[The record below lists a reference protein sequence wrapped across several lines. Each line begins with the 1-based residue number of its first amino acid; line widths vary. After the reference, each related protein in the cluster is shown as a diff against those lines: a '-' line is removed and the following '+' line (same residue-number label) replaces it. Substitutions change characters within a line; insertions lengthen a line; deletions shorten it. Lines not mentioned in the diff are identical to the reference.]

1 MRTAIGRTLSG
12 VTLIFAMGCV
22 QNSSNGAIPNRSA
35 VEDET
40 AAYAKTTTDADAL
53 SKWSSHL
60 AALELFSIQDK
71 KVITSS
77 AARFSV
83 LGNENQNPFLVQF
96 FATYCPPC
104 IKEIPSFNE
113 MAKRGTR
120 VIGVSLDVSNHDGL
134 IELIEQ
140 HPTQYP
146 VYVMTP
152 ASLEAFSQPLEGLPM
167 TMLVK
172 DKAHVLAVIIGQIS
186 TPELESWLA
195 KYPNSSKNPSQK

>member
-1 MRTAIGRTLSG
+1 MRSAIGCTLSG

-22 QNSSNGAIPNRSA
+22 QNSSNGAIANRPTI
-35 VEDET
+35 EDET
-40 AAYAKTTTDADAL
+40 AAYAKTTTDAAAL
-53 SKWSSHL
+53 SIWSSHL
-60 AALELFSIQDK
+60 AALELFPVQQK

-83 LGNENQNPFLVQF
+83 LGNENQKPFLVQF

-113 MAKRGTR
+113 MATRGTR
-120 VIGVSLDVSNHDGL
+120 VIGVSLDVSNHEGL
-134 IELIEQ
+134 IELIEK

-152 ASLEAFSQPLEGLPM
+152 ASLEAFTQQLEGLPM

-172 DKAHVLAVIIGQIS
+172 DKSNVLAVIVGQIS

-195 KYPNSSKNPSQK
+195 KYSNSRKNPSQK

>member
-1 MRTAIGRTLSG
+1 MRSATGHTLSG
-12 VTLIFAMGCV
+12 ITLILVIGCV
-22 QNSSNGAIPNRSA
+22 QNSSNGAAPNRSTI
-35 VEDET
+35 EDET
-40 AAYAKTTTDADAL
+40 AAYAKTTTDAAAL

-60 AALELFSIQDK
+60 AALEFFHVQDK

-77 AARFSV
+77 TSRFSV
-83 LGNENQNPFLVQF
+83 LGNANQKPFLVQF

-113 MAKRGTR
+113 MATRGTR
-120 VIGVSLDVSNHDGL
+120 VIGVSLDVSNHEGL
-134 IELIEQ
+134 IQLIEN

-146 VYVMTP
+146 VYVLTP
-152 ASLEAFSQPLEGLPM
+152 ASLEAFTEQLEGLPM

-172 DKAHVLAVIIGQIS
+172 DKSHVLAVIVGRIS

-195 KYPNSSKNPSQK
+195 KYSNSSKNPSQK